1 MSEMFFPLLNKRPDL
16 RWRQPRDGL
25 QTQFIT
31 FRPKSTNQKMT
42 FEVWLQETADVSL
55 SHHLPLRAQSA
66 TAKCIIMTNNLFI
79 LIIEAVTEES
89 PHTNSCNIVSSV
101 FVLWKNTFL
110 NLAHSLSLFSTHPDS
125 FLIIFAA
132 FCLSR
137 QCVFLMWGLQRRA
150 HLPLIQKP
158 WSETIKARCVS
169 SHSATPCALTS
180 PWVYF
185 VSLFVQKKFLNM
197 YFSQR

>member
-125 FLIIFAA
+125 FLIIFAE

-137 QCVFLMWGLQRRA
+137 QCAFLIWRP

-158 WSETIKARCVS
+158 WSEGSGVCP
-169 SHSATPCALTS
+169 HTPLRPALWHHPAFTL
-180 PWVYF
+180 
-185 VSLFVQKKFLNM
+185 SLCLSEQLFKYVFYTTVM
-197 YFSQR
+197 FSR